1 MRASDSAHRPRSAP
15 SRVMRMRSATRA
27 RMFLACATPA
37 SKLTGIDAIA
47 MSETVLSTVSAVVAA
62 A

>member
-1 MRASDSAHRPRSAP
+1 
-15 SRVMRMRSATRA
+15 MRMRSATRA